1 EICCCVFISIIKH
14 AIFTVS
20 SIIIYSVGNQSIYM
34 YKSSNMLGG
43 KIILWGVSGLAGA
56 LFVAYCIYFDR
67 KRRQDPQYKKKIA
80 EKRKKQTEMT
90 KKKNK
95 IKLPA
100 NPFEMQAFVSCHT
113 QLFEECLSRNKYEE
127 AAEHL
132 AYIFACSGESGQM
145 QDMVRYM
152 FPPIVMEQLESKLP
166 AVREE
171 LYAAIGPNAFSAA
184 ANVFD
189 DLE

>member
-1 EICCCVFISIIKH
+1 MKFICCR
-14 AIFTVS
+14 
-20 SIIIYSVGNQSIYM
+20 
-34 YKSSNMLGG
+34 SSNMLGG

-100 NPFEMQAFVSCHT
+100 NPFEMQAFVSYHA
-113 QLFEECLSRNKYEE
+113 QLLDECVSRNKYED

-184 ANVFD
+184 ANKKNCSSFTNIIGYVWTLITNQRTSQPPHD
-189 DLE
+189 ERLR

>member
-1 EICCCVFISIIKH
+1 MFKNTEFLYAYALCYDDVHDNGQRSC
-14 AIFTVS
+14 
-20 SIIIYSVGNQSIYM
+20 
-34 YKSSNMLGG
+34 NMLAG
-43 KIILWGVSGLAGA
+43 KIILWGFSGLAGA

-95 IKLPA
+95 IKLPT
-100 NPFEMQAFVSCHT
+100 NPLEMQAFVSYHA
-113 QLFEECLSRNKYEE
+113 QMLEECTSRNKYEE

-152 FPPIVMEQLESKLP
+152 FPPIVMQQMESKLP
-166 AVREE
+166 SVREE
-171 LYAAIGPNAFSAA
+171 LYSAIGSNTFAA
-184 ANVFD
+184 ANAFD

>member
-1 EICCCVFISIIKH
+1 MWLLSR
-14 AIFTVS
+14 
-20 SIIIYSVGNQSIYM
+20 
-34 YKSSNMLGG
+34 SSNMLAG
-43 KIILWGVSGLAGA
+43 KIILWGFSGLAGA

-67 KRRQDPQYKKKIA
+67 KRRQDPQYKKKVA

-95 IKLPA
+95 IKLPT
-100 NPFEMQAFVSCHT
+100 NPLEMQAFVSYHA
-113 QLFEECLSRNKYEE
+113 QLLEECASRNKYEE

-152 FPPIVMEQLESKLP
+152 FPPIVMQQMESKLP

-171 LYAAIGPNAFSAA
+171 LYSVLGSNTFAA
-184 ANVFD
+184 ANKKDCSSFTNIIGYVWTLIANQRTSQPPHD
-189 DLE
+189 ERLR